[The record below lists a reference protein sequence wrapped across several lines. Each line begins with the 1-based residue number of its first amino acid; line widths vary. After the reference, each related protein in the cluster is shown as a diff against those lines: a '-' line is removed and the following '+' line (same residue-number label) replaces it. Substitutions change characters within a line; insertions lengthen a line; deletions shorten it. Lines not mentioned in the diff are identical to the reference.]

1 MTMAKEE
8 YVSGRD
14 VSVLER
20 PRYQAGLLLEDTD
33 LTAAVKYTRDMSR
46 LLFRSLFGCGVI
58 CGLDVTALLTC
69 NRSKIEVTI
78 APGIA
83 LDCSGN
89 PIYVPKAFK
98 VTYDSKCKPLPTKLW
113 VTICYVEKC
122 CGPRDISCSADDDGQ
137 MVQTRVID
145 GFEVRLYPNWPDC
158 ACSCLKPPEGQPSSG
173 DECCDDEASNTA
185 APPPPPP
192 PAPPP
197 APAAAS
203 SGADAIPE
211 PNPPICEC
219 FYDHWNGKCDCECC
233 CNCVFIAFVNVELDS
248 HDVSIFENH
257 EANPALHVD
266 RKGVRWIR
274 PMLVGYY
281 KCPEAH
287 LPAPPAPALPPPNV
301 TPSYNK
307 IGGALQQGKRGQS
320 IIQKRPRV

>member
-33 LTAAVKYTRDMSR
+33 LTAAVRYTRDMSR

-98 VTYDSKCKPLPTKLW
+98 VTYDPKCKPLPTKLW

-137 MVQTRVID
+137 MVQTRIID

-158 ACSCLKPPEGQPSSG
+158 ACSCLKPPEGEPSSG
-173 DECCDDEASNTA
+173 DECCDDEPSNTA
-185 APPPPPP
+185 SPPPPPTTT
-192 PAPPP
+192 PAG
-197 APAAAS
+197 
-203 SGADAIPE
+203 SGTDVQQDEHPH
-211 PNPPICEC
+211 ICEC
-219 FYDHWNGKCDCECC
+219 FFDHFAGKCDCECC
-233 CNCVFIAFVNVELDS
+233 CNCVFLAFVDPTLDS
-248 HDVSIFENH
+248 HGVAILENH
-257 EANPALHVD
+257 DQTPALKVD
-266 RKGVRWIR
+266 RTGVRWIR
-274 PMLVGYY
+274 PVLVGYY
-281 KCPEAH
+281 QCPEMKTSTTI
-287 LPAPPAPALPPPNV
+287 APGPGPGQRFV
-301 TPSYNK
+301 Y
-307 IGGALQQGKRGQS
+307 GAKRG
-320 IIQKRPRV
+320 IGLPRK